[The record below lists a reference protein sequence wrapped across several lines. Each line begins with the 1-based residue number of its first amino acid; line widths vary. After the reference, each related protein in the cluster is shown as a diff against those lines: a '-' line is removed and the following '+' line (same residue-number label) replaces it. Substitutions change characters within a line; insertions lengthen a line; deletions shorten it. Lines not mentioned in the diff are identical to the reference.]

1 MGEEAEVEQTTEQY
15 IKELIDRKGTQEG
28 AFTNKELYNLKLF
41 YESYQELKQ
50 YYTEQNE
57 VNKRYILKEDVIY
70 QVLDFIR
77 ELKHDNLY
85 SDSGLEARDT
95 AIQFL
100 MDFIVKLL

>member
-1 MGEEAEVEQTTEQY
+1 MTETNEDFLEGLLKAGGISEGGFTKTEEE
-15 IKELIDRKGTQEG
+15 ELT
-28 AFTNKELYNLKLF
+28 KLLN
-41 YESYQELKQ
+41 SYKELKQ
-50 YYTEQNE
+50 YYVEQNE
-57 VNKRYILKEDVIY
+57 VNKKYILKEDVIY

>member
-1 MGEEAEVEQTTEQY
+1 MTETNEDFLEGLLKAGGVSEGGFTKTEEE
-15 IKELIDRKGTQEG
+15 ELTK
-28 AFTNKELYNLKLF
+28 LLK
-41 YESYQELKQ
+41 SYKELKQ
-50 YYTEQNE
+50 YYDEQNE

-95 AIQFL
+95 SIQFL